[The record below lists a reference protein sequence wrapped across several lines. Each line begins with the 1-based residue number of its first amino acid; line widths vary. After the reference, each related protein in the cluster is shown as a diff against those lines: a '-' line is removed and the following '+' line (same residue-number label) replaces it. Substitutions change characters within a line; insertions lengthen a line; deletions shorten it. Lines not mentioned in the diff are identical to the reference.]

1 MSNINVSTKT
11 EIDLKKLSSM
21 SPYEEYIIEHSVKY
35 SQQFPW
41 SKDKEFYEIDFYK
54 SFTVFKKIKVLRLC
68 SHSNL

>member
-1 MSNINVSTKT
+1 
-11 EIDLKKLSSM
+11 M

-41 SKDKEFYEIDFYK
+41 SKDKEFYEIEFYK